1 MLNLFVGLDIYTG
14 LLLLLALA
22 FVLFYEA
29 INGFHDTANAVA
41 TVIYTRAM
49 QPQLAVVMA
58 AFFNFFGVLLGGLS
72 VAYAI
77 VHMLPTDLLLN
88 MGSTHGLAMVFSM
101 LLAAIIWNLGTWFFG
116 LPASSSHTLIGA
128 IIGIGLTNALLTG
141 SSVMDALNL
150 REVTK
155 IFSSLI
161 VSPIV
166 GLVIAGLALIGAA
179 ALRWIMPDVP
189 AATAY
194 TVYGLNV
201 VSTLCSY
208 FLITRRLMYTCT
220 QQGYRCTQ
228 IDFCCNVLTSLAKIA
243 VSLWFPN
250 YVLYFSVTIF
260 FNVTANL
267 LIARR
272 FRKDFPYVHDV
283 KVTVNDFKDL
293 GIFHDLRYFLVHRLS
308 NTIYGSSDTI
318 VTSRLGG
325 STQTTFLGNYN
336 TISTSATDLGNKV
349 MDSFAAAIGSI
360 VYDKSAAANDHD
372 KQVFWGMDLFSYLFA
387 SFVATAYFCLFQPFM
402 ASWMGE
408 KWLLPLGFVL
418 VFCLN
423 EYVGWNH
430 RMLGSYRA
438 VLGHFEDDQWFMV
451 ASATVNL
458 ALSFILFPLFD
469 ITGALIATVV
479 AHCIMWAGRIR
490 VVFRQYMRGGLG
502 HYLGVQALH
511 LVTLAVCMGGSYAL
525 CARMP
530 GGWLGLVPRIFV
542 VLVVPNALN
551 LAVYGWGRDAAYL
564 RQYAGKVAK
573 KLLKK

>member
-1 MLNLFVGLDIYTG
+1 MRANLAITAHERLTTHTLPLSGSPGHLPPRGKAFVKGTALRTKRTLLNMAYALGSS
-14 LLLLLALA
+14 LLLLLLGLVTRRLLVDN
-22 FVLFYEA
+22 FGPQ
-29 INGFHDTANAVA
+29 ITTASQV
-41 TVIYTRAM
+41 VS
-49 QPQLAVVMA
+49 QL
-58 AFFNFFGVLLGGLS
+58 FNFFSIAEFGVGS
-72 VAYAI
+72 VISYRLYEQIAAKNEEKISKYMSMYKWAYR
-77 VHMLPTDLLLN
+77 V
-88 MGSTHGLAMVFSM
+88 
-101 LLAAIIWNLGTWFFG
+101 
-116 LPASSSHTLIGA
+116 
-128 IIGIGLTNALLTG
+128 
-141 SSVMDALNL
+141 
-150 REVTK
+150 
-155 IFSSLI
+155 
-161 VSPIV
+161 V

-179 ALRWIMPDVP
+179 ALWWIMPDVP

-551 LAVYGWGRDAAYL
+551 LAVYGWGKDAAYL

>member
-1 MLNLFVGLDIYTG
+1 MRANLAITAHERLTTHTLPSSGPPGRLPPRGKAFVKGTALRTKRTLLNMAYALGSS
-14 LLLLLALA
+14 LLLLLLGLVTRRLLVDN
-22 FVLFYEA
+22 FGPQ
-29 INGFHDTANAVA
+29 ITTASQV
-41 TVIYTRAM
+41 VS
-49 QPQLAVVMA
+49 QL
-58 AFFNFFGVLLGGLS
+58 FNFFSIAEFGVGS
-72 VAYAI
+72 VISYRLYEQIAAKNKEKISKYMSMYKWAYR
-77 VHMLPTDLLLN
+77 V
-88 MGSTHGLAMVFSM
+88 
-101 LLAAIIWNLGTWFFG
+101 
-116 LPASSSHTLIGA
+116 
-128 IIGIGLTNALLTG
+128 
-141 SSVMDALNL
+141 
-150 REVTK
+150 
-155 IFSSLI
+155 
-161 VSPIV
+161 V

-201 VSTLCSY
+201 ISTLCSY

-551 LAVYGWGRDAAYL
+551 LAVYGWGKDAAYL

>member
-1 MLNLFVGLDIYTG
+1 MRANLAITAHERLTTHTLPSSGPPGHLPPRGKAFVKGTALRTKRTLLNMAYALGSS
-14 LLLLLALA
+14 LLLLLLGLVTRRLLVDN
-22 FVLFYEA
+22 FGPQ
-29 INGFHDTANAVA
+29 ITTASQV
-41 TVIYTRAM
+41 VS
-49 QPQLAVVMA
+49 QL
-58 AFFNFFGVLLGGLS
+58 FNFFSIAEFGVGS
-72 VAYAI
+72 VISYRLYEQIAAKNEEKISKYMSMYKWAYR
-77 VHMLPTDLLLN
+77 V
-88 MGSTHGLAMVFSM
+88 
-101 LLAAIIWNLGTWFFG
+101 
-116 LPASSSHTLIGA
+116 
-128 IIGIGLTNALLTG
+128 
-141 SSVMDALNL
+141 
-150 REVTK
+150 
-155 IFSSLI
+155 
-161 VSPIV
+161 V

-283 KVTVNDFKDL
+283 RVTVNDFKDL

-551 LAVYGWGRDAAYL
+551 LAVYGWGKDAAYL
-564 RQYAGKVAK
+564 RQYAGKVVK

>member
-1 MLNLFVGLDIYTG
+1 MRANLAITAHERLTTHTLPSSGPPGHLPPRGKAFVKGTALRTKRTLLNMAYALGSS
-14 LLLLLALA
+14 LLLLLLGLVTRRLLVDN
-22 FVLFYEA
+22 FGPQ
-29 INGFHDTANAVA
+29 ITTASQV
-41 TVIYTRAM
+41 VS
-49 QPQLAVVMA
+49 QL
-58 AFFNFFGVLLGGLS
+58 FNFFSIAEFGVGS
-72 VAYAI
+72 VISYRLYEQIAAKNEEKISKYMSMYKWAYR
-77 VHMLPTDLLLN
+77 V
-88 MGSTHGLAMVFSM
+88 
-101 LLAAIIWNLGTWFFG
+101 
-116 LPASSSHTLIGA
+116 
-128 IIGIGLTNALLTG
+128 
-141 SSVMDALNL
+141 
-150 REVTK
+150 
-155 IFSSLI
+155 
-161 VSPIV
+161 V

-551 LAVYGWGRDAAYL
+551 LAVYGWGKDAAYL

>member
-1 MLNLFVGLDIYTG
+1 MRANLAITAHERLTTHTLPLSGSPGHLPPRGKAFVKGTALRTKRTLLNMAYALGSS
-14 LLLLLALA
+14 LLLLLLGLVTRRLLVDN
-22 FVLFYEA
+22 FGPQ
-29 INGFHDTANAVA
+29 ITTASQV
-41 TVIYTRAM
+41 VS
-49 QPQLAVVMA
+49 QL
-58 AFFNFFGVLLGGLS
+58 FNFFSIAEFGVGS
-72 VAYAI
+72 VISYRLYEQIAAKNEEKISKYMSMYKWAYR
-77 VHMLPTDLLLN
+77 V
-88 MGSTHGLAMVFSM
+88 
-101 LLAAIIWNLGTWFFG
+101 
-116 LPASSSHTLIGA
+116 
-128 IIGIGLTNALLTG
+128 
-141 SSVMDALNL
+141 
-150 REVTK
+150 
-155 IFSSLI
+155 
-161 VSPIV
+161 V

-179 ALRWIMPDVP
+179 ALWWIMPDVP

-551 LAVYGWGRDAAYL
+551 LAVYGWGKDAAYL
-564 RQYAGKVAK
+564 RQYAGKVAR

>member
-1 MLNLFVGLDIYTG
+1 MAYALGSS
-14 LLLLLALA
+14 LLLLLLGLITRRLLVDN
-22 FVLFYEA
+22 FGPQ
-29 INGFHDTANAVA
+29 ITTASQV
-41 TVIYTRAM
+41 VS
-49 QPQLAVVMA
+49 QL
-58 AFFNFFGVLLGGLS
+58 FNFFSIAEFGVGS
-72 VAYAI
+72 VISYRLYEQIAAKNEEKISKYMSMYKWAYR
-77 VHMLPTDLLLN
+77 V
-88 MGSTHGLAMVFSM
+88 
-101 LLAAIIWNLGTWFFG
+101 
-116 LPASSSHTLIGA
+116 
-128 IIGIGLTNALLTG
+128 
-141 SSVMDALNL
+141 
-150 REVTK
+150 
-155 IFSSLI
+155 
-161 VSPIV
+161 V
-166 GLVIAGLALIGAA
+166 GMVIAGLALLGAVT
-179 ALRWIMPDVP
+179 LRWIMPDVP
-189 AATAY
+189 PATAY

-243 VSLWFPN
+243 VSLWFAN

-260 FNVTANL
+260 FNVMANL

-272 FRKDFPYVHDV
+272 FKKDFPYVHDV
-283 KVTVNDFKDL
+283 KVTVNDFKEL

-318 VTSRLGG
+318 VTSRMGG

-349 MDSFAAAIGSI
+349 MDSF
-360 VYDKSAAANDHD
+360 
-372 KQVFWGMDLFSYLFA
+372 
-387 SFVATAYFCLFQPFM
+387 VATAYFCLFQPFM

-408 KWLLPLGFVL
+408 QWLLPLGFVL

-458 ALSFILFPLFD
+458 ALSFLLFPRFD

-490 VVFRQYMRGGLG
+490 VVFRQYMRGGLA
-502 HYLGVQALH
+502 HYLAVQALH
-511 LVTLAVCMGGSYAL
+511 LATLAACMGGSYAL
-525 CARMP
+525 CAKMP
-530 GGWLGLVPRIFV
+530 GGWLGLVPRILI
-542 VLVVPNALN
+542 VLIVPNVLN
-551 LAVYGWGRDAAYL
+551 LAVYAWGKDAAYL

>member
-1 MLNLFVGLDIYTG
+1 MRANLAITAHERLTTHTFPSSGPPGHLPPRGKAFVKGTALRTKRTLLNMAYALGSS
-14 LLLLLALA
+14 LLLLLLGLVTRRLLVDN
-22 FVLFYEA
+22 FGPQ
-29 INGFHDTANAVA
+29 ITTASQV
-41 TVIYTRAM
+41 VS
-49 QPQLAVVMA
+49 QL
-58 AFFNFFGVLLGGLS
+58 FNFFSIAEFGVGS
-72 VAYAI
+72 VISYRLYEQIAAKNEEKISKYMSMYKWAYR
-77 VHMLPTDLLLN
+77 V
-88 MGSTHGLAMVFSM
+88 
-101 LLAAIIWNLGTWFFG
+101 
-116 LPASSSHTLIGA
+116 
-128 IIGIGLTNALLTG
+128 
-141 SSVMDALNL
+141 
-150 REVTK
+150 
-155 IFSSLI
+155 
-161 VSPIV
+161 V

-551 LAVYGWGRDAAYL
+551 LAVYGWGKDAAYL

>member
-1 MLNLFVGLDIYTG
+1 MRTKRTLLNMAYALGSS
-14 LLLLLALA
+14 LLLLLLGLVTRRLLVDN
-22 FVLFYEA
+22 FGPQ
-29 INGFHDTANAVA
+29 ITTASQV
-41 TVIYTRAM
+41 VS
-49 QPQLAVVMA
+49 QL
-58 AFFNFFGVLLGGLS
+58 FNFFSIAEFGVGS
-72 VAYAI
+72 VISYRLYEQIAAKNEEKISKYMSMYKWAYR
-77 VHMLPTDLLLN
+77 V
-88 MGSTHGLAMVFSM
+88 
-101 LLAAIIWNLGTWFFG
+101 
-116 LPASSSHTLIGA
+116 
-128 IIGIGLTNALLTG
+128 
-141 SSVMDALNL
+141 
-150 REVTK
+150 
-155 IFSSLI
+155 
-161 VSPIV
+161 V

-336 TISTSATDLGNKV
+336 TISTPATDLGNKV
-349 MDSFAAAIGSI
+349 MDSFAAAIGNI

-438 VLGHFEDDQWFMV
+438 VLGHFEQDQWFMV
-451 ASATVNL
+451 ASAATNL
-458 ALSFILFPLFD
+458 ILSFALFPAFG
-469 ITGALIATVV
+469 ITGIVAATVV
-479 AHCIMWAGRIR
+479 AHCIMWVGRGI
-490 VVFRQYMRGGLG
+490 VVCRQYMRGSGWR
-502 HYLGVQALH
+502 YLRVQAVH
-511 LVTLAVCMGGSYAL
+511 LVTLVVLMAGSYRVCAL
-525 CARMP
+525 LS
-530 GGWLGLVPRIFV
+530 GGILGLLGRAV
-542 VLVVPNALN
+542 VVCILPNLLN
-551 LAVYGWGRDAAYL
+551 LAFYIWTSDAAYL
-564 RQYAGKVAK
+564 RTQAGRLWQKITHR
-573 KLLKK
+573 

>member
-1 MLNLFVGLDIYTG
+1 MRANLAITAHERLTTHTLPSSGPPGHLPPRGKAFVKGTALRTKRTLLNMAYALGSS
-14 LLLLLALA
+14 LLLLLLGLVTRRLLVDN
-22 FVLFYEA
+22 FGPQ
-29 INGFHDTANAVA
+29 ITTASQV
-41 TVIYTRAM
+41 VS
-49 QPQLAVVMA
+49 QL
-58 AFFNFFGVLLGGLS
+58 FNFFSIAEFGVGS
-72 VAYAI
+72 VISYRLYEQIAAKNEEKISKYMSMYKWAYR
-77 VHMLPTDLLLN
+77 V
-88 MGSTHGLAMVFSM
+88 
-101 LLAAIIWNLGTWFFG
+101 
-116 LPASSSHTLIGA
+116 
-128 IIGIGLTNALLTG
+128 
-141 SSVMDALNL
+141 
-150 REVTK
+150 
-155 IFSSLI
+155 
-161 VSPIV
+161 V

-551 LAVYGWGRDAAYL
+551 LAVYGWGKDAAYL
-564 RQYAGKVAK
+564 RQYAGKVVK

>member
-1 MLNLFVGLDIYTG
+1 MRANLAITAHKQLTTHTLPSSGPPGRLPPRGKAFVKGTALRTKRTLLNMAYALGSS
-14 LLLLLALA
+14 LLLLLLGLVTRRLLVDN
-22 FVLFYEA
+22 FGPQ
-29 INGFHDTANAVA
+29 ITTASQV
-41 TVIYTRAM
+41 VS
-49 QPQLAVVMA
+49 QL
-58 AFFNFFGVLLGGLS
+58 FNFFSIAEFGVGS
-72 VAYAI
+72 VISYRLYEQIAAKNEEKISKYMSMYKWAYR
-77 VHMLPTDLLLN
+77 V
-88 MGSTHGLAMVFSM
+88 
-101 LLAAIIWNLGTWFFG
+101 
-116 LPASSSHTLIGA
+116 
-128 IIGIGLTNALLTG
+128 
-141 SSVMDALNL
+141 
-150 REVTK
+150 
-155 IFSSLI
+155 
-161 VSPIV
+161 V

-551 LAVYGWGRDAAYL
+551 LAVYGWGKDAAYL

>member
-1 MLNLFVGLDIYTG
+1 MAYALGSS
-14 LLLLLALA
+14 LLLLLLGLITRRLLVDN
-22 FVLFYEA
+22 FGPQ
-29 INGFHDTANAVA
+29 ITTASQV
-41 TVIYTRAM
+41 VS
-49 QPQLAVVMA
+49 QL
-58 AFFNFFGVLLGGLS
+58 FNFFSIAEFGVGS
-72 VAYAI
+72 VISYRLYEQIAAKNEEKISKYMSMYKWAYR
-77 VHMLPTDLLLN
+77 V
-88 MGSTHGLAMVFSM
+88 
-101 LLAAIIWNLGTWFFG
+101 
-116 LPASSSHTLIGA
+116 
-128 IIGIGLTNALLTG
+128 
-141 SSVMDALNL
+141 
-150 REVTK
+150 
-155 IFSSLI
+155 
-161 VSPIV
+161 V
-166 GLVIAGLALIGAA
+166 GLVIAGLALLGAVT
-179 ALRWIMPDVP
+179 LRWIMPDVP
-189 AATAY
+189 PATAY

-260 FNVTANL
+260 FNVMANL

-272 FRKDFPYVHDV
+272 FKKDFPYVREV
-283 KVTVNDFKDL
+283 RVTLDDFRNL

-308 NTIYGSSDTI
+308 NTI
-318 VTSRLGG
+318 
-325 STQTTFLGNYN
+325 
-336 TISTSATDLGNKV
+336 STSATDLGNKV
-349 MDSFAAAIGSI
+349 MDNFAAAIGNI
-360 VYDKSAAANDHD
+360 VYDKAAAANDHD

-408 KWLLPLGFVL
+408 QWLLPLGFVL

-458 ALSFILFPLFD
+458 ALSFLLFPRFD

-490 VVFRQYMRGGLG
+490 VVFRQYMRGGLA
-502 HYLGVQALH
+502 HYLAVQALH
-511 LVTLAVCMGGSYAL
+511 LATLAACMGGSYAL
-525 CARMP
+525 CAKMP
-530 GGWLGLVPRIFV
+530 GGWLGLVPR
-542 VLVVPNALN
+542 VLIVLIVPNVLN
-551 LAVYGWGRDAAYL
+551 LAVYAWGRDAAYL
-564 RQYAGKVAK
+564 RQYAGKAAK

>member
-1 MLNLFVGLDIYTG
+1 MGANLAITAHERLTTHTLPSSGPPGRLPPRGKAFVKGTALRTKRTLLNMAYALGSS
-14 LLLLLALA
+14 LLLLLLGLVTRRLLVDN
-22 FVLFYEA
+22 FGPQ
-29 INGFHDTANAVA
+29 ITTASQV
-41 TVIYTRAM
+41 VS
-49 QPQLAVVMA
+49 QL
-58 AFFNFFGVLLGGLS
+58 FNFFSIAEFGVGS
-72 VAYAI
+72 VISYRLYEQIAAKNEEKISKYMSMYKWAYR
-77 VHMLPTDLLLN
+77 V
-88 MGSTHGLAMVFSM
+88 
-101 LLAAIIWNLGTWFFG
+101 
-116 LPASSSHTLIGA
+116 
-128 IIGIGLTNALLTG
+128 
-141 SSVMDALNL
+141 
-150 REVTK
+150 
-155 IFSSLI
+155 
-161 VSPIV
+161 V

>member
-1 MLNLFVGLDIYTG
+1 MRANLAITAHERLTTHTLPSSAPPGRLPPRGKAFVKGTALRTKRTLLNMAYALGSS
-14 LLLLLALA
+14 LLLLLLGLVTRRLLVDN
-22 FVLFYEA
+22 FGPQ
-29 INGFHDTANAVA
+29 ITTASQV
-41 TVIYTRAM
+41 VS
-49 QPQLAVVMA
+49 QL
-58 AFFNFFGVLLGGLS
+58 FNFFSIAEFGVGS
-72 VAYAI
+72 VISYRLYEQIAAKNEEKISKYMSMYKWAYR
-77 VHMLPTDLLLN
+77 V
-88 MGSTHGLAMVFSM
+88 
-101 LLAAIIWNLGTWFFG
+101 
-116 LPASSSHTLIGA
+116 
-128 IIGIGLTNALLTG
+128 
-141 SSVMDALNL
+141 
-150 REVTK
+150 
-155 IFSSLI
+155 
-161 VSPIV
+161 V

-201 VSTLCSY
+201 ISTLCSY

-551 LAVYGWGRDAAYL
+551 LAVYGWGKDAAYL

>member
-1 MLNLFVGLDIYTG
+1 MRANLAITAHERLTTHTLPSSGSPGRLPPRGKAFVKGTVLRTKRTLLNMAYALGSS
-14 LLLLLALA
+14 LLLLLLGLVTRRLLVDN
-22 FVLFYEA
+22 FGPQ
-29 INGFHDTANAVA
+29 ITTASQV
-41 TVIYTRAM
+41 VS
-49 QPQLAVVMA
+49 QL
-58 AFFNFFGVLLGGLS
+58 FNFFSIAEFGVGS
-72 VAYAI
+72 VISYRLYEQIAAKNEEKISKYMSMYKWAYR
-77 VHMLPTDLLLN
+77 V
-88 MGSTHGLAMVFSM
+88 
-101 LLAAIIWNLGTWFFG
+101 
-116 LPASSSHTLIGA
+116 
-128 IIGIGLTNALLTG
+128 
-141 SSVMDALNL
+141 
-150 REVTK
+150 
-155 IFSSLI
+155 
-161 VSPIV
+161 V

-551 LAVYGWGRDAAYL
+551 LAVYGWGKDAAYL